1 MPVIDISRKLKPGTA
16 VWPGD
21 TPYLL
26 RQLLKIDAGDSVNL
40 TTIKMSAHTGSHIDA
55 PLHFADAGLSIDTLD
70 LAVFWGDAQVVSVDN
85 KSGPLNTDDFAGHD
99 LSLAPRILVRSSAS
113 SPDQSIFPSAFVYPS
128 PELAD
133 MLGELGI
140 ILYGT
145 DSPSVDPEDSKTL
158 DGHKALNQN
167 GISILEWLDLG
178 GAEDGLY
185 ELVALPLSIAGGDGS
200 PVRAALRYIPQLP
213 DRKR

>member
-21 TPYLL
+21 TDYLL
-26 RQLLKIDAGDSVNL
+26 TKLLKIDDGDSVNL
-40 TTIKMSAHTGSHIDA
+40 TTINMSAHTASHVDA
-55 PLHFADAGLSIDTLD
+55 PLHFLDAGPSIDTLD
-70 LAVFWGDAQVVSVDN
+70 LEVFWGKAQVVSVDN
-85 KSGPLNTDDFAGHD
+85 QGGPLNPNDFASYD

-113 SPDQSIFPSAFVYPS
+113 SLDQSVFPSEFVYPS

-145 DSPSVDPEDSKTL
+145 DTPSVDPETSKRL
-158 DGHKALNQN
+158 KGHKALNRN
-167 GISILEWLDLG
+167 GIDILEWLDLG
-178 GAEDGLY
+178 EAADGIY
-185 ELVALPLSIAGGDGS
+185 ELVALPLKIAAGDGS
-200 PVRAALRYIPQLP
+200 PVRAALRFIS
-213 DRKR
+213 